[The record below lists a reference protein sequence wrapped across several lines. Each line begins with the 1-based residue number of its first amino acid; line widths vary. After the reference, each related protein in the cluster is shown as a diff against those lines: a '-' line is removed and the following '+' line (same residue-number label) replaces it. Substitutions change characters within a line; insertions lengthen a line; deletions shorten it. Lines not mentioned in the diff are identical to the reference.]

1 MRSGVRS
8 TTVPRSHHAPLAQLA
23 EHPALNRQVRGS
35 SPWRRTHEDRSLG
48 AGPRRFR
55 LASQRRN
62 VASRGSPHPH
72 DEASRLMATSWMT
85 WSSGGVDR
93 SIGRVDSG
101 TSSTTSTA
109 SCSRPAPVPGR
120 SLGQSPGDDHT
131 SPVRPQP
138 EPLPGRS
145 LGQSPGD
152 DHTPTIRRPHAAVPC
167 GRMGQRATHVVAGLE
182 TLPLRCRV
190 VPGLRAEGIDG
201 YRE

>member
-1 MRSGVRS
+1 
-8 TTVPRSHHAPLAQLA
+8 
-23 EHPALNRQVRGS
+23 
-35 SPWRRTHEDRSLG
+35 
-48 AGPRRFR
+48 
-55 LASQRRN
+55 
-62 VASRGSPHPH
+62 
-72 DEASRLMATSWMT
+72 LMATSWMT

-152 DHTPTIRRPHAAVPC
+152 DHTPTNADHTRLCPAAAWGSAQRTSWPAWKPC
-167 GRMGQRATHVVAGLE
+167 
-182 TLPLRCRV
+182 P
-190 VPGLRAEGIDG
+190 
-201 YRE
+201 